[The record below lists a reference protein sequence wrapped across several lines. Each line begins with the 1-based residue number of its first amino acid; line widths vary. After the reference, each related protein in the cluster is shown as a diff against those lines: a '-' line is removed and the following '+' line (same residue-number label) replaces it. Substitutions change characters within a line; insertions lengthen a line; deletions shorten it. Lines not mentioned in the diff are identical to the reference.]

1 MSVSLTVREAGG
13 TAGDLFPLRISVTHT
28 RFDYFDVQLLLET
41 TGSDD
46 RSRSALTFGGRCR

>member
-28 RFDYFDVQLLLET
+28 RFGYFDVELLLET

-46 RSRSALTFGGRCR
+46 RSRSAPTSSRRCR